1 MRKLLFLILLV
12 STAGFSQAFMEFQFD
27 AKRGTEDAIFAL
39 TDEFWGEAEFKS
51 GGINIESINIGN
63 EKASHRVLLYG
74 DPANWGRVDTM
85 NVNQDKWEAFV
96 QKLNNHI
103 EDWTHSSSGHVL
115 SWEND
120 DSDDYKYVQ
129 IYDLIAYDQGAF
141 KAAHDKIVKKF
152 SDTMEGRAVGFGTYQ
167 IGGYK
172 GATHW
177 VAVAY
182 KNWADLMTKTRELQ
196 ERKKEWAEYYQ
207 NRGKVQSIRNYTI
220 YIDKSY

>member
-1 MRKLLFLILLV
+1 M
-12 STAGFSQAFMEFQFD
+12 G
-27 AKRGTEDAIFAL
+27 
-39 TDEFWGEAEFKS
+39 W
-51 GGINIESINIGN
+51 ES
-63 EKASHRVLLYG
+63 
-74 DPANWGRVDTM
+74 
-85 NVNQDKWEAFV
+85 
-96 QKLNNHI
+96 
-103 EDWTHSSSGHVL
+103 
-115 SWEND
+115 D